1 MNELKSSENF
11 TYWKKPW
18 QKWFIF
24 NAAVLNLFALLH
36 NIQEYRNIA
45 MLGILSPS
53 EFASYSASKYMQCA
67 SNGFIAASFF
77 AIFVIGFIAKSKKSA
92 RLAEG
97 IVLLVLAAAWVIA
110 GITFDILTTNG
121 QRFYFGF
128 VLILALGGA
137 AHSFYTSHKI

>member
-45 MLGILSPS
+45 MLGILSAS
-53 EFASYSASKYMQCA
+53 EFSSYSASKYMQCA
-67 SNGFIAASFF
+67 SNGFIAVSFLAIF
-77 AIFVIGFIAKSKKSA
+77 AIGFVAKNKKSA
-92 RLAEG
+92 QLAEG
-97 IVLLVLAAAWVIA
+97 IVLLVLSAAWVIA
-110 GITFDILTTNG
+110 GIILDMLTTDG

-137 AHSFYTSHKI
+137 AHSFYAAHKI

>member
-45 MLGILSPS
+45 MLGILSAS

-67 SNGFIAASFF
+67 SNGFIAVSFL

-92 RLAEG
+92 HFAEG
-97 IVLLVLAAAWVIA
+97 VTLLVLAVAWTIA
-110 GITFDILTTNG
+110 SITFDMLITDG
-121 QRFYFGF
+121 QRIYFGF

-137 AHSFYTSHKI
+137 AHSFYTAHKI